1 MAELTTGITGAD
13 GQSKF
18 AGQKLVYSTKTYDA
32 LSKLY
37 SEELKV
43 GGELYNSIIFT
54 KDGYILTHGMSL
66 KSSVANDSGQVVEG
80 NVSVTL
86 TDDADGF
93 ILTDI
98 NGESKT
104 IDFPKVIGDSNV
116 VVDFS
121 KGNYSVSLSE
131 DLLGRITTL
140 EASVGELQTSVK
152 EVKAT
157 ADAAKTKAEAN
168 ATEIEEI
175 KTNAEEVSGKVSTLE
190 GQVSTLEG
198 VVGGENSGL
207 VKDIADLQAKD
218 IELNNAISAAQ
229 GGVDANAASIKTIN
243 GQITSIN
250 ETLAGIDGKVAAQA
264 EATLA
269 SAKKYAEGQADSVKF
284 ELENKISTSIAA
296 ADAMRFKGTVSSE
309 EDLNAKAVTAKNG
322 DAYKISSAFKP
333 YEVGDMVI
341 WMQPEGAE
349 SGEWVAIQTNVDGT
363 TTTEGLTDGGIV
375 VATGTHTIKSVN
387 AGDGINIG
395 NDISVQA
402 GSGISV
408 DSNGVSVNVGAGLE
422 ISSDNK
428 VAVKLNGTTSVND
441 GVRAVE
447 TDTNGNLVVKNV
459 YNTWRDIKID
469 GASIDVE
476 GLDFSA
482 TFTKNTAGQVDL
494 AWFEL

>member
-1 MAELTTGITGAD
+1 MAEILDKNNKA
-13 GQSKF
+13 F
-18 AGQKLVYSTKTYDA
+18 AGQKLVYSSKGYSQL
-32 LSKLY
+32 LSEYGDDISK
-37 SEELKV
+37 ST
-43 GGELYNSIIFT
+43 GALYNSIIFSI
-54 KDGYILTHGMSL
+54 DGYILTHGMVL
-66 KSSVANDSGQVVEG
+66 KGAVVDTDGGGKDG
-80 NVSVTL
+80 NVSVKL
-86 TDDADGF
+86 ADDKKSFILIDADG
-93 ILTDI
+93 
-98 NGESKT
+98 NKT
-104 IDFPKVIGDSNV
+104 NITFPTVSGDDNV
-116 VVDFS
+116 VVS
-121 KGNYSVSLSE
+121 YSNGAYSVSLSE
-131 DLLGRITTL
+131 SLLGRITTL
-140 EASVGELQTSVK
+140 ETSVGNLQTSVE
-152 EVKAT
+152 EVKST

-190 GQVSTLEG
+190 T

-218 IELNNAISAAQ
+218 TELSNAISAVQ
-229 GGVDANAASIKTIN
+229 GGVDANLASINTIN

-250 ETLAGIDGKVAAQA
+250 ETLAGVEGVIDGKVATQA
-264 EATLA
+264 EATLKA
-269 SAKKYAEGQADSVKF
+269 ANEYAEGQAASVKS

-309 EDLNAKAVTAKNG
+309 EDLNTKAETAKNG

-375 VATGTHTIKSVN
+375 IATGTHTIKSVN

-402 GSGISV
+402 GAGISV

-422 ISSDNK
+422 ISDNK

-482 TFTKNTAGQVDL
+482 TFTKNTSGQVDL